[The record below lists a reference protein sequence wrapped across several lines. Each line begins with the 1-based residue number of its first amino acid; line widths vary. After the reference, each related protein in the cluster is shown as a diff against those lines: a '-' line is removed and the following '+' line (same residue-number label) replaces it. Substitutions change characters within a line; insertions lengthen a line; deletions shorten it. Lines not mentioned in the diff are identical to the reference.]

1 MSTSFQTI
9 IKGIYILS
17 RMVNPKEK
25 KEELNLT
32 LEAGEIKII
41 TLGTKFTLTNSGG
54 NVLLL
59 NSDKVIVHQ
68 LEYTNKDARK
78 EGWTMKF

>member
-1 MSTSFQTI
+1 MSTSSQSIT
-9 IKGIYILS
+9 KGIYILS
-17 RMVNPKEK
+17 GMVNPKEK

-32 LEAGEIKII
+32 LKAGEIKTI

-59 NSDKVIVHQ
+59 SSDKVTAHQ
-68 LEYTNKDARK
+68 LEYTNKDVIK
-78 EGWTMKF
+78 KGWTVKF